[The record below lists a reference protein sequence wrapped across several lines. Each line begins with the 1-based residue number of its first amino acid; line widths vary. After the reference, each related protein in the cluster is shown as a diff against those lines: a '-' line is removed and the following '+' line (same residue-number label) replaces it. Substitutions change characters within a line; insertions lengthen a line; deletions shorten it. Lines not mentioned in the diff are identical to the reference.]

1 MAAPATEAAIGAI
14 RKLIIDGALPSGSRL
29 PAEHELAAQLGLSRN
44 TLREAVR
51 GLITARV
58 LDVRRGDGTFVTSL
72 EPELLLEGIGF
83 AVELMQ
89 EERAL
94 ELLELRR
101 ILEPAAAALAAI
113 RITPST
119 LAQIGS
125 CLRDMEHSHGETRIM
140 QDIDFHERIALAAG
154 NQTLSTM
161 LSGLSGKTVHAR
173 IWHGTIDSQADQ
185 RAHEDHEAIYA
196 ALDSGDPM
204 LAESAAHVHVA
215 NTERWY
221 KQMLAAD
228 TPRRHEPNGH

>member
-1 MAAPATEAAIGAI
+1 MAAPATEAAILAL

-29 PAEHELAAQLGLSRN
+29 PAEHELATQLGLSRG

-83 AVELMQ
+83 AVEMMQ

-94 ELLELRR
+94 ELLEMRR

-119 LAQIGS
+119 LAEIGT
-125 CLRDMEHSHGETRIM
+125 CLREMEHSRGETRIR

-154 NQTLSTM
+154 NQTLATM
-161 LSGLSGKTVHAR
+161 LSGLSGRTVHAR
-173 IWHGTIDSQADQ
+173 IWHGTLDSHADQ
-185 RAHEDHEAIYA
+185 RAHEDHEAIYG
-196 ALDSGDPM
+196 ALENGDPM
-204 LAESAAHVHVA
+204 LAEAAALVHVA

-221 KQMLAAD
+221 KQMLAAE
-228 TPRRHEPNGH
+228 TPRRSESNGH